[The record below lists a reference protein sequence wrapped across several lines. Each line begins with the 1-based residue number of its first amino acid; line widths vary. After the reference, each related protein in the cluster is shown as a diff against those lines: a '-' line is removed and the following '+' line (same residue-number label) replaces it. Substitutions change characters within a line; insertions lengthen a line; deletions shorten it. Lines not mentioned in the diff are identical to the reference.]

1 MSAGGTGPVDGFAE
15 NPLEHRRCSAYV
27 RGIVK
32 PPPPAVRIV
41 DAARRH
47 GIPDDDI
54 MHAYRNPMGETSDDD
69 VIVSV
74 GGARDGSP
82 IELATSYDEERH
94 EIRIIHAMPARP
106 SYMRRLTWR

>member
-1 MSAGGTGPVDGFAE
+1 M
-15 NPLEHRRCSAYV
+15 N
-27 RGIVK
+27 
-32 PPPPAVRIV
+32 PPPPTVRII

-47 GIPDDDI
+47 GVPDEDI
-54 MHAYRNPMGETSDDD
+54 LHAFRNPMRAISDDD
-69 VIVSV
+69 VHVSV

-106 SYMRRLTWR
+106 SYVRRLTWR